1 MKELLPEVYMVR
13 HGETA
18 WSLSGQHTGLTDIP
32 LTEMGE
38 DNALRVRERLDGKT
52 FTTVLTSPLL
62 RARRTCALAGFGDVA
77 KVTPHLV
84 EWDYGDYEGRK
95 TADIR
100 VDRPGWYLFRDG
112 CPGGESLAAVAARA
126 DSLIAQLRA
135 EGGRILLFS
144 HGHFSRI
151 LAARW
156 MGFDAENAMHFV
168 LSTASL
174 SILGY
179 EHNLD
184 DPALLLWNDNHH
196 LV

>member
-1 MKELLPEVYMVR
+1 MKELLPEVYLVR

-32 LTEMGE
+32 LTETGE
-38 DNALRVRERLDGKT
+38 DDGRKVQARLDGKT

-77 KVTPHLV
+77 KITPDLV

-100 VDRPGWYLFRDG
+100 VDRPSWYLFRDG

-126 DSLIAQLRA
+126 DRLIAQLRA

-184 DPALLLWNDNHH
+184 DPALLLWNDSHH